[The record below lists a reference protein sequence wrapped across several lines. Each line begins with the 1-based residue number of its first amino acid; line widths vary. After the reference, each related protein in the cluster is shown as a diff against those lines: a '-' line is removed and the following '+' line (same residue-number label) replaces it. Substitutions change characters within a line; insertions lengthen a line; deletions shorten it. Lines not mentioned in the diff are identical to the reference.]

1 MLATDV
7 QLHLFRNVFGE
18 KLFEHLCY
26 NVVGRPMLS
35 SVIVYWTRRNGGWL
49 FVSLGEGRIL
59 NYWDGIWHKVWNIM
73 TYEDSRIRK
82 LYDLSRINVQI
93 LEKPL
98 RLYLWRE
105 AATVLFILILLQWK
119 YLFLRR
125 HSALTDTWRPLD
137 GLHHLHS
144 ALVEQIPE

>member
-7 QLHLFRNVFGE
+7 QLHLFRNIFGK
-18 KLFEHLCY
+18 KLLEHLHY
-26 NVVGRPMLS
+26 NVVGRLMILFGHCLQDA
-35 SVIVYWTRRNGGWL
+35 TDGGRL
-49 FVSLGEGRIL
+49 FVILGEGRRL
-59 NYWDGIWHKVWNIM
+59 SYWNGIWHKVWNI
-73 TYEDSRIRK
+73 TTFKDSRIRK
-82 LYDLSRINVQI
+82 LYKLSRINVQI